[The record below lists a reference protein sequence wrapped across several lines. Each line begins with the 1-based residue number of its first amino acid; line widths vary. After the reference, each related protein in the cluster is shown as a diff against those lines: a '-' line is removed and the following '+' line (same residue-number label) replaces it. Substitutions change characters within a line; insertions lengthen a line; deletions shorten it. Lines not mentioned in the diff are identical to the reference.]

1 MNTTRIEDITRDE
14 FLQLVKDIF
23 NVSKNR
29 DTHDELIDRFEEL
42 SQHPDGSDLMFYP
55 ENQEDST
62 PERIVEI
69 VEQWRDRNGLPG
81 FRSAL

>member
-1 MNTTRIEDITRDE
+1 MLMTTRIEDISRDE
-14 FLQLVKDIF
+14 FLQLIKDIF

-29 DTHDELIDRFEEL
+29 DIHDELIDRFEEL

-62 PERIVEI
+62 PERIVETPPYAAM
-69 VEQWRDRNGLPG
+69 N
-81 FRSAL
+81 